1 MDIGNISNLTD
12 YYKSV
17 TGQSRSSKLANELS
31 GKAENAKTDD
41 ELMDVCKQFESYLL
55 EQVFKNMQKTV
66 IKNTDESKD
75 ASTENLVDFFKE
87 QTIQELAAQS
97 TEKSGLGL
105 AQQLYEQLR
114 RNYGMDENY
123 VPADQVANLNT
134 ANVKT
139 ED

>member
-17 TGQSRSSKLANELS
+17 TGQSQSSKLANELS

-55 EQVFKNMQKTV
+55 EQVFKNMEKTV
-66 IKNTDESKD
+66 MKNTDESKD

-87 QTIQELAAQS
+87 QTIQELATQS

-123 VPADQVANLNT
+123 IPADQVANLNT